1 MPYYGVARG
10 YNPGVYYNWQDCKI
24 QVNGFSRS
32 CYRKFTNE
40 AAAWKFVQNNG
51 YIDDGYSSSD
61 DYESDPYES
70 VGLEVVY
77 VDGACRGNGSH
88 PYTPAGYG
96 VFYGY
101 GDDRNVAVPLD
112 EVDRYNLYRPTNQ
125 RAELHALNHALK
137 NIEDSIDGEYC
148 DCKTEIRSDS
158 QFAIR
163 SITEWCYKWS
173 NNGWTNV
180 RGETVANDDLI
191 KDNFRMMNFINNA
204 YEQWGWG
211 EINFIHVRG
220 HSGDDGNEQA
230 DRLANIG
237 ADNYGSY

>member
-1 MPYYGVARG
+1 MVRYTPR
-10 YNPGVYYNWQDCKI
+10 VYYNWQDCKI

-40 AAAWKFVQNNG
+40 AAAWKFVQDNG

-61 DYESDPYES
+61 DYESYPYAS
-70 VGLEVVY
+70 DGLEVVY
-77 VDGACRGNGSH
+77 VDGACRGNGRH
-88 PYTPAGYG
+88 PFTPAGYG

-101 GDDRNVAVPLD
+101 GDDRNIAVPLD
-112 EVDRYNLYRPTNQ
+112 E
-125 RAELHALNHALK
+125 LHAFNHALK
-137 NIEDSIDGEYC
+137 NFEYSINGGYC
-148 DCKTEIRSDS
+148 DCKTDICSDS

-163 SITEWCYKWS
+163 SIMEWCYEWS

-204 YEQWGWG
+204 YDQWGWG
-211 EINFIHVRG
+211 EIDFIHVRG

-237 ADNYGSY
+237 ADNSGSY